1 MGYKDFIISINI
13 VIADRPYP
21 LKIKRSEEDKVRKAA
36 KIINDKVR
44 DFQLH
49 YGGKDKQDF
58 LAMASLQFML
68 EKLNSSEHSPTIN
81 PSAIAKIDQIQQVL
95 QDALNEA

>member
-1 MGYKDFIISINI
+1 M
-13 VIADRPYP
+13 
-21 LKIKRSEEDKVRKAA
+21 RKAA

-44 DFQLH
+44 DFQLN

-68 EKLNSSEHSPTIN
+68 EKLNSSDQSHSVH
-81 PSAIAKIDQIQQVL
+81 PSAMAQIDQIQQVL
-95 QDALNEA
+95 QDALKEA